1 MKKEVKELKQT
12 KVGVNYFEV
21 NLHEMIIK
29 LNGLGICDT
38 CATPMTNGYLV
49 PVLNYVQC
57 DKCFEK
63 SIVQQKNYEEDHE
76 YEKQKT
82 EFYKRALEN

>member
-1 MKKEVKELKQT
+1 MEKEVKQT

-21 NLHEMIIK
+21 TFHEMITK

-38 CATPMTNGYLV
+38 CATPMQNGYLV

-57 DKCFEK
+57 EKCFSE
-63 SIVQQKNYEEDHE
+63 SIVQQKNYKEDQD

-82 EFYKRALEN
+82 EFYKKVLEK

>member
-1 MKKEVKELKQT
+1 MEKEVKKT

-21 NLHEMIIK
+21 SLHEMITK
-29 LNGLGICDT
+29 LGGYGICDT
-38 CATPMTNGYLV
+38 CTATMQKGYLV

-57 DKCFEK
+57 DKCFPK
-63 SIVQQKNYEEDHE
+63 SIVHQKNYKEDRE

-82 EFYKRALEN
+82 EFYKQALER